1 MCVCEKTELIV
12 LSQLMIYSNLFSNFT
27 QYFFK
32 NMLGIDFI
40 MIFVRKYNNFL
51 NIYVADKMK
60 VMIDIMNLF
69 IIYNNKN

>member
-1 MCVCEKTELIV
+1 MCEKTELIV